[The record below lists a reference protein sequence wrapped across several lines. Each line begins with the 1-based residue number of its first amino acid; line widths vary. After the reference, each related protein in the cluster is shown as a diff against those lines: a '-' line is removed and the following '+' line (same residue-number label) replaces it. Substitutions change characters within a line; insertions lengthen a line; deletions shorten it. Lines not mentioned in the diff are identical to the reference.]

1 MPRFSGIRLSTE
13 LDLPPVL
20 PCSLPQRYCVGR
32 VAATDGYLQSTE
44 TFAAGDNFNDL
55 PMLNLAF
62 ARFLACPS
70 NAIEDVKET
79 VRNQGGFVAAQDSG
93 LGVDE
98 ALRYFFPSLL

>member
-1 MPRFSGIRLSTE
+1 MN
-13 LDLPPVL
+13 
-20 PCSLPQRYCVGR
+20 
-32 VAATDGYLQSTE
+32 E

-70 NAIEDVKET
+70 NAIEDVKAT

-93 LGVDE
+93 FGVDE
-98 ALRYFFPSLL
+98 ALRYFFPEPSLSASQPQAHRSTSDRLMLPVSCLRLNFT